1 MLQELLLFAQKED
14 INKWL
19 DEHPA
24 VLGGLFMILGFGIAM
39 YGVYE
44 LKTGVTR
51 DKKGRVMEGSGATAV
66 TYIRIIAGAIFG
78 LFGTYKLLFG

>member
-14 INKWL
+14 LNKWL

-24 VLGGLFMILGFGIAM
+24 VLGGLFMILGFGIAL

-51 DKKGRVMEGSGATAV
+51 DKKGASWKAAERPRSPISESSQEQSLECSE
-66 TYIRIIAGAIFG
+66 IISC
-78 LFGTYKLLFG
+78 